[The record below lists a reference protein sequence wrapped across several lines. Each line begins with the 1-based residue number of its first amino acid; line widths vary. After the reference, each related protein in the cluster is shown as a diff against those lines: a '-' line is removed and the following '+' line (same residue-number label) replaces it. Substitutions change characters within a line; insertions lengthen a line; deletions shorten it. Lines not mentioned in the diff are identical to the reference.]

1 MSISRRLMMVGAL
14 GAMVV
19 LSACGAKTFRTYY
32 ANPVTAEASRSWR
45 VVSVD
50 VTVPRTLKVS
60 EERSSLPTADIVWR
74 EDPASGD
81 RFDQVDVIMTNAV
94 QQGAASLRGPRPVRI
109 NIMMKR
115 FHALTFEAETRY
127 QNAGVHNIDFVAEVT
142 DAKTGEVLAGPE
154 VIDAAFP
161 ALSGNQML
169 AARAAG
175 QTQKS
180 MITAHVSRTIAGWLG
195 TGPDN
200 RNTFSRAGN

>member
-1 MSISRRLMMVGAL
+1 MNISRRLMMVGAL

-19 LSACGAKTFRTYY
+19 LSACGATTFRTYY
-32 ANPVTAEASRSWR
+32 ANPVTAEVARTWR

-60 EERSSLPTADIVWR
+60 EDRSTLPTADIVWR
-74 EDPASGD
+74 EDPALGD

-94 QQGAASLRGPRPVRI
+94 LQGAAGLRGPRPVRI
-109 NIMMKR
+109 SIMMQR
-115 FHALTFEAETRY
+115 FHALTFEAETRF
-127 QNAGVHNIDFVAEVT
+127 QNAGVHNIDFVAQVT
-142 DAKTGEVLAGPE
+142 DTNTGEVLAGPE

-161 ALSGNQML
+161 ALSGDQML

-180 MITAHVSRTIAGWLG
+180 MITAHVGRTIAGWLG